1 MDILFLFFHL
11 HFTICVFFK
20 TKIIFIPVIILLV
33 CFLGNLVYSCY
44 SFSLNNDVLIYL
56 KNSIKLCLL
65 SFVILCF
72 TSYEF
77 FYLYKRCYIDEALY
91 SHKNGKTRILTS
103 TVTVL
108 LFIPALEFFSA
119 FVFNFVIFLS
129 SGMNDYSYLY
139 HIFSVLFLYVFLGG
153 IIPILLGVF
162 FAQKT
167 KRIVSY
173 ALMALI
179 IFLVSST
186 SDFIP
191 GGLSQV
197 TKINFWEAKYFLA
210 YILPNDLEWYINHDY
225 GMYAEIYRWNL
236 IIFWISLLSF
246 LFFKLCQIK
255 KTALKAVLLSLT
267 LLISTFNLV
276 GYFYGGS
283 HIEKGAQLDSIS
295 MSDYLF
301 YTENEQK
308 NQDPDFEVTSYDMDL
323 SIYRQLDAEVSM
335 TLSDTGLEYYNFT
348 LYHGYNVLKITD
360 IEGNALKYNRE
371 GDYVTVIGNGN
382 LQLIN
387 IKYSGYS
394 PILYSNYQACS
405 LPGFFAYYPIPGFH
419 KITGDYTTYNP
430 IEIKSGT
437 EFNIRVDSARQFYSN
452 LDEVKNEKN
461 CFVGVTSYPTLFS
474 GFYKSNSSDIYKIYA
489 ITVKGWGLSEIDE
502 EYIDE
507 IQKYINE
514 LDNNSSNK
522 LNLKEYTIIQ
532 INEMLSSNC
541 IYDGIFLGDDTVFIN
556 KATDEETKKQ
566 VAEILLAQ
574 RDMGYSKYVEK
585 AVVDS
590 ESINDN

>member
-1 MDILFLFFHL
+1 MIKQNLKL
-11 HFTICVFFK
+11 FFK

-167 KRIVSY
+167 KRIVPY

-405 LPGFFAYYPIPGFH
+405 LPGFFAYYPIPGFY

-430 IEIKSGT
+430 IEIKSET

-474 GFYKSNSSDIYKIYA
+474 GFYKSNSSYIYKIYA
-489 ITVKGWGLSEIDE
+489 ITVKGWGLSKIDE

-532 INEMLSSNC
+532 TNEMLSSNC

-574 RDMGYSKYVEK
+574 RDKGYSKYVEK

>member
-1 MDILFLFFHL
+1 MIKQNLKL
-11 HFTICVFFK
+11 FFK

-197 TKINFWEAKYFLA
+197 TKINFWESKYFLA

-308 NQDPDFEVTSYDMDL
+308 NQDPGFEVTSYDMDL

-514 LDNNSSNK
+514 LNNNSSNK

-532 INEMLSSNC
+532 TNEILSSNC

>member
-1 MDILFLFFHL
+1 MIKQNLKL
-11 HFTICVFFK
+11 FFK

-44 SFSLNNDVLIYL
+44 SFSLNSDVLIYL

-255 KTALKAVLLSLT
+255 KTTLKAVLLSLT

-308 NQDPDFEVTSYDMDL
+308 NQDPDFEVTSYDMNL

-405 LPGFFAYYPIPGFH
+405 LPGFFAYYPIPGFY

-430 IEIKSGT
+430 IEIKSET

-532 INEMLSSNC
+532 TNEMLSSNC

>member
-1 MDILFLFFHL
+1 MIKQNLKL
-11 HFTICVFFK
+11 FFK

-514 LDNNSSNK
+514 LYNNSSNK

-532 INEMLSSNC
+532 TNEMLSSNC

>member
-1 MDILFLFFHL
+1 MIKQNLKL
-11 HFTICVFFK
+11 FFK

-255 KTALKAVLLSLT
+255 KTALKSVLLSLT

-405 LPGFFAYYPIPGFH
+405 LPGFFAYYPIPGFY

-430 IEIKSGT
+430 IEIKSET

-474 GFYKSNSSDIYKIYA
+474 GFYKSNSSYIYKIYA

-532 INEMLSSNC
+532 TNEMLSSNC

-574 RDMGYSKYVEK
+574 RDKGYSKYVEK

>member
-1 MDILFLFFHL
+1 MIKQNLKL
-11 HFTICVFFK
+11 FFK

-283 HIEKGAQLDSIS
+283 HVEKGAQLDSVS

-405 LPGFFAYYPIPGFH
+405 LPGFFAYYPIPGFY

-430 IEIKSGT
+430 IEIKSET

-474 GFYKSNSSDIYKIYA
+474 GFYKSNSSYIYKIYA
-489 ITVKGWGLSEIDE
+489 ITVKGWGLSKIDE

-532 INEMLSSNC
+532 TNEMLSSNC

-574 RDMGYSKYVEK
+574 RDKGYSKYVEK

>member
-1 MDILFLFFHL
+1 MIKQNLKL
-11 HFTICVFFK
+11 FFK

-77 FYLYKRCYIDEALY
+77 FYLYKRCYIDETLY

-405 LPGFFAYYPIPGFH
+405 LPGFFAYYPIPGFY

-430 IEIKSGT
+430 IEIKSET

-461 CFVGVTSYPTLFS
+461 CFVGVTNYPTLFS

-532 INEMLSSNC
+532 TNEMLSSNC
-541 IYDGIFLGDDTVFIN
+541 IYDGIFLGDNTVFIN

>member
-1 MDILFLFFHL
+1 MIKQNLKL
-11 HFTICVFFK
+11 FFK

-139 HIFSVLFLYVFLGG
+139 HIFSVLFLYFFLGG

>member
-1 MDILFLFFHL
+1 MIKQNLKL
-11 HFTICVFFK
+11 FFK

-119 FVFNFVIFLS
+119 FVFSFVIFLS

>member
-1 MDILFLFFHL
+1 MIKQNLKL
-11 HFTICVFFK
+11 FFK

-197 TKINFWEAKYFLA
+197 TKINFWESKYFLA

-405 LPGFFAYYPIPGFH
+405 LPGFFAYYPIPGFY

-430 IEIKSGT
+430 IEIKSET

-461 CFVGVTSYPTLFS
+461 CFGGVTSYPTLFS

-532 INEMLSSNC
+532 TNEMLSSNC

>member
-1 MDILFLFFHL
+1 MIKQNLKL
-11 HFTICVFFK
+11 FFK

-44 SFSLNNDVLIYL
+44 SFSLNSDVLIYL

-139 HIFSVLFLYVFLGG
+139 HIFSALFLYVFLGG

>member
-1 MDILFLFFHL
+1 MIKQNLKL
-11 HFTICVFFK
+11 FFK

-44 SFSLNNDVLIYL
+44 SFSLNSDVLIYL

-532 INEMLSSNC
+532 LNEMLSSNC

>member
-1 MDILFLFFHL
+1 MIKQNLKL
-11 HFTICVFFK
+11 FFK

-225 GMYAEIYRWNL
+225 GMYAEFYRWNL

-405 LPGFFAYYPIPGFH
+405 LPGFFAYYPIPGFY

-430 IEIKSGT
+430 IEIKSET

-489 ITVKGWGLSEIDE
+489 ITVKGWGLSKIDE

-532 INEMLSSNC
+532 TNEMLSSNC

>member
-1 MDILFLFFHL
+1 MIKQNLKL
-11 HFTICVFFK
+11 FFK

-225 GMYAEIYRWNL
+225 GMYVEIYRWNL

-308 NQDPDFEVTSYDMDL
+308 NQEPDFEVTSYDMDL

-405 LPGFFAYYPIPGFH
+405 LPGFFAYYPIPGFY

-430 IEIKSGT
+430 IEIKSET

-532 INEMLSSNC
+532 TNEMLSSNC

>member
-1 MDILFLFFHL
+1 MIKQNLKL
-11 HFTICVFFK
+11 FFK

-44 SFSLNNDVLIYL
+44 SFSLNSDVLIYL

-255 KTALKAVLLSLT
+255 KTTLKAVLLSLT

-276 GYFYGGS
+276 GYSYGGS

-405 LPGFFAYYPIPGFH
+405 LPGFFAYYPIPGFY

-430 IEIKSGT
+430 IEIKSET

-532 INEMLSSNC
+532 TNEMLSSNC

>member
-1 MDILFLFFHL
+1 MIKQNLKL
-11 HFTICVFFK
+11 FFK

-514 LDNNSSNK
+514 LNNNSSNK

-532 INEMLSSNC
+532 TNEMLSSNC

>member
-1 MDILFLFFHL
+1 MIKQNLKL
-11 HFTICVFFK
+11 FFK

-405 LPGFFAYYPIPGFH
+405 LPGFFAYYPIPGFY

-430 IEIKSGT
+430 IEIKSET

-574 RDMGYSKYVEK
+574 RDKGYSKYVEK

>member
-1 MDILFLFFHL
+1 MIKQNLKL
-11 HFTICVFFK
+11 FFK

-44 SFSLNNDVLIYL
+44 SFSLNSDVLIYL

-255 KTALKAVLLSLT
+255 KAALKAVLLSLT

-360 IEGNALKYNRE
+360 IEGNALKYNRD

-405 LPGFFAYYPIPGFH
+405 LPGFFAYYPIPGFY

-430 IEIKSGT
+430 IEIKSET

-532 INEMLSSNC
+532 TNEMLSSNC

>member
-1 MDILFLFFHL
+1 MIKQNLKL
-11 HFTICVFFK
+11 FFK

-405 LPGFFAYYPIPGFH
+405 LPGFFAYYPIPGFY

-430 IEIKSGT
+430 IDIKSET

-452 LDEVKNEKN
+452 LVEVKNEKN

-489 ITVKGWGLSEIDE
+489 ITVKGWGLCEIDE

-532 INEMLSSNC
+532 TNEMLSSNC

>member
-1 MDILFLFFHL
+1 MIKQNLKL
-11 HFTICVFFK
+11 FFK

-308 NQDPDFEVTSYDMDL
+308 NQEPDFEVTSYDMDL

-382 LQLIN
+382 LQLIS

-419 KITGDYTTYNP
+419 KITGDYTPYNP
-430 IEIKSGT
+430 IAIKSGT

>member
-1 MDILFLFFHL
+1 MIKQNLKL
-11 HFTICVFFK
+11 FFK

-405 LPGFFAYYPIPGFH
+405 LPGFFAYYPIPGFY

-430 IEIKSGT
+430 IEIKTET

-532 INEMLSSNC
+532 TNEMLSSNC
-541 IYDGIFLGDDTVFIN
+541 IYDGIFSGDDTVFIN

>member
-1 MDILFLFFHL
+1 MIKQNLKL
-11 HFTICVFFK
+11 FFK

-405 LPGFFAYYPIPGFH
+405 LPGFFAYYPIPGFY

-430 IEIKSGT
+430 IEIKSET

-474 GFYKSNSSDIYKIYA
+474 GFYKSNSSYIYKIYA
-489 ITVKGWGLSEIDE
+489 ITVKGWGLSKIDE

-532 INEMLSSNC
+532 TNEMLSSNC

-574 RDMGYSKYVEK
+574 RDKGYSKYVEK
-585 AVVDS
+585 AVVDF

>member
-1 MDILFLFFHL
+1 MIKQNLKL
-11 HFTICVFFK
+11 FFK

-44 SFSLNNDVLIYL
+44 SFSLNSDVLIYL

>member
-1 MDILFLFFHL
+1 MIKQNLKL
-11 HFTICVFFK
+11 FFK

-44 SFSLNNDVLIYL
+44 SFSLNSDVLIYL

-197 TKINFWEAKYFLA
+197 TKINFWESKYFLA

-382 LQLIN
+382 LQLIS

-405 LPGFFAYYPIPGFH
+405 LPGFFAYYPIPGFY

-430 IEIKSGT
+430 IEIKSET

>member
-1 MDILFLFFHL
+1 MIKQNLKL
-11 HFTICVFFK
+11 FFK

-44 SFSLNNDVLIYL
+44 SFSLNSDVLIYL

-405 LPGFFAYYPIPGFH
+405 LPGFFAYYPIPGFY

-430 IEIKSGT
+430 IEIKSET

-532 INEMLSSNC
+532 TNEMLSSNC

-574 RDMGYSKYVEK
+574 RDKGYSKYVEK

>member
-1 MDILFLFFHL
+1 MIKQNLKL
-11 HFTICVFFK
+11 FFK

-382 LQLIN
+382 LQLIS

-405 LPGFFAYYPIPGFH
+405 LPGFFAYYPIPGFY

-430 IEIKSGT
+430 IEIKFET

-532 INEMLSSNC
+532 TNEILSSNC

>member
-1 MDILFLFFHL
+1 MIKQNLKL
-11 HFTICVFFK
+11 FFK

-405 LPGFFAYYPIPGFH
+405 LPGFFAYYPIPGFY

-430 IEIKSGT
+430 IEIKSET

-474 GFYKSNSSDIYKIYA
+474 GFYKSNSSYIYKIYA
-489 ITVKGWGLSEIDE
+489 ITVKGWGLSKIDE

-522 LNLKEYTIIQ
+522 LNLKGYTIIQ
-532 INEMLSSNC
+532 TNEMLSSNC

-574 RDMGYSKYVEK
+574 RDKGYSKYVEK

>member
-1 MDILFLFFHL
+1 MIKQNLKL
-11 HFTICVFFK
+11 FFK

-129 SGMNDYSYLY
+129 SGMSDYSYLY

-197 TKINFWEAKYFLA
+197 TKINFWESKYFLA

-514 LDNNSSNK
+514 LNNNSSNK

-532 INEMLSSNC
+532 TNEILSSNC

>member
-1 MDILFLFFHL
+1 MIKQNLKL
-11 HFTICVFFK
+11 FFK

-197 TKINFWEAKYFLA
+197 TKINFWESKYFLA

-405 LPGFFAYYPIPGFH
+405 LPGFFAYYPIPGFY

-430 IEIKSGT
+430 IEIKSET

-474 GFYKSNSSDIYKIYA
+474 GFYKSNSSYIYKIYA
-489 ITVKGWGLSEIDE
+489 ITVKGWGLSKIDE

-532 INEMLSSNC
+532 TNEMLSSNC

-574 RDMGYSKYVEK
+574 RDKGYSKYVEK

>member
-1 MDILFLFFHL
+1 MIKQNLKL
-11 HFTICVFFK
+11 FFK

-197 TKINFWEAKYFLA
+197 TKINFWESKYFLA

-382 LQLIN
+382 LQLIS

-405 LPGFFAYYPIPGFH
+405 LPGFFAYYPIPGFY

-430 IEIKSGT
+430 IEIKSET

>member
-1 MDILFLFFHL
+1 MIKQNLKL
-11 HFTICVFFK
+11 FFK

-387 IKYSGYS
+387 IKYRGYS

>member
-1 MDILFLFFHL
+1 MIKQNLKL
-11 HFTICVFFK
+11 FFK

-44 SFSLNNDVLIYL
+44 SFSLNSDVLIYL

-91 SHKNGKTRILTS
+91 SHKNGKIRILTS

-197 TKINFWEAKYFLA
+197 TKINFWESKYFLA

-405 LPGFFAYYPIPGFH
+405 LPGFFAYYPIPGFY

-430 IEIKSGT
+430 IEIKSET

-532 INEMLSSNC
+532 TNEMLSSNC

>member
-1 MDILFLFFHL
+1 MIKQNLKL
-11 HFTICVFFK
+11 FFK

-33 CFLGNLVYSCY
+33 CFLGNLIYSCY

-430 IEIKSGT
+430 IEIKSET

-532 INEMLSSNC
+532 TNEMLSSNC
-541 IYDGIFLGDDTVFIN
+541 IYDGIFLGDNTVFIN

>member
-1 MDILFLFFHL
+1 MIKQNLKL
-11 HFTICVFFK
+11 FFK

-108 LFIPALEFFSA
+108 LFIPALEFFSE

-186 SDFIP
+186 SDFIL

-197 TKINFWEAKYFLA
+197 TKINFWESKYFLA

-405 LPGFFAYYPIPGFH
+405 LPGFFAYYPIPGFY

-430 IEIKSGT
+430 IEIKSET

-532 INEMLSSNC
+532 TNEMLSSNC
-541 IYDGIFLGDDTVFIN
+541 IYDGIFLGNDTVFIN

-574 RDMGYSKYVEK
+574 RDMGYSKYVKK

>member
-1 MDILFLFFHL
+1 MSKNDKQNLKL
-11 HFTICVFFK
+11 FFK

-532 INEMLSSNC
+532 TNEMLSSNC

>member
-1 MDILFLFFHL
+1 MIKQNLKL
-11 HFTICVFFK
+11 FFK

-44 SFSLNNDVLIYL
+44 SFSLNSDVLIYL

-405 LPGFFAYYPIPGFH
+405 LPGFFAYYPIPGFY

-430 IEIKSGT
+430 IEIKSET

-514 LDNNSSNK
+514 LNNNSSNK

-532 INEMLSSNC
+532 TNEMLSSNC

>member
-1 MDILFLFFHL
+1 MIKQNLKL
-11 HFTICVFFK
+11 FFK

-44 SFSLNNDVLIYL
+44 SFSLNSDVLIYL

-255 KTALKAVLLSLT
+255 KTTLKAVLLSLT
-267 LLISTFNLV
+267 ILISTFNLV

-405 LPGFFAYYPIPGFH
+405 LPGFFAYYPIPGFY

-430 IEIKSGT
+430 IEIKSET

-532 INEMLSSNC
+532 TNEMLSSNC

>member
-1 MDILFLFFHL
+1 MIKQNLKL
-11 HFTICVFFK
+11 FFK

-77 FYLYKRCYIDEALY
+77 FYLYKRCYIDEELY

-405 LPGFFAYYPIPGFH
+405 LPGFFAYYPIPGFY

-430 IEIKSGT
+430 IEIKSET

-474 GFYKSNSSDIYKIYA
+474 GFYKSNSSYIYKIYA
-489 ITVKGWGLSEIDE
+489 ITVKGWGLSKIDE

-532 INEMLSSNC
+532 TNEMLSSNC

-574 RDMGYSKYVEK
+574 RDKGYSKYVEK

>member
-1 MDILFLFFHL
+1 MIKQNLKL
-11 HFTICVFFK
+11 FFK

-197 TKINFWEAKYFLA
+197 TKINFWESKYFLA

-371 GDYVTVIGNGN
+371 GDYVTVTGNGN

-405 LPGFFAYYPIPGFH
+405 LPGFFAYYPIPGFY

-430 IEIKSGT
+430 IEIKSET

-532 INEMLSSNC
+532 TNEMLSSNC

>member
-1 MDILFLFFHL
+1 MIKQNLKL
-11 HFTICVFFK
+11 FFK

-44 SFSLNNDVLIYL
+44 SFSLNSDVLIYL

-197 TKINFWEAKYFLA
+197 TKINFWESKYFLA

-255 KTALKAVLLSLT
+255 KTTLKAVLLSLT
-267 LLISTFNLV
+267 ILISTFNLV

-405 LPGFFAYYPIPGFH
+405 LPGFFAYYPIPGFY

-430 IEIKSGT
+430 IEIKSET

-532 INEMLSSNC
+532 TNEMLSSNC

-574 RDMGYSKYVEK
+574 RDMVYSKYVEK